1 MNVNFPIM
9 ITVFGIKNCDTVKK
23 SLKWLEANNISYEFY
38 DYKKLSPK
46 REWLI
51 EQIAQHGL
59 DTIVNKRG
67 TTYRKLD
74 DSLKASLDVD
84 TAPNLLVENPSMI
97 KRPILCYQ
105 NNPKSKSLVGF
116 KSEQYEQ
123 FFNE

>member
-1 MNVNFPIM
+1 M

-23 SLKWLEANNISYEFY
+23 SLKWLEANNISFEFY
-38 DYKKLSPK
+38 DYKKLPPK

-51 EQIAQHGL
+51 EQIEQHGL

-74 DSLKASLDVD
+74 DSLKASLAVD

-97 KRPILCYQ
+97 KRPILCHQ
-105 NNPKSKSLVGF
+105 NDPKSKSLVGF